1 MINFRGGD
9 KLSGNENIST
19 KEKILNTTLELI
31 KDKGFESVT
40 IRKIAALSDTN
51 IALIN
56 YHFGSKE
63 KLISETIKILL
74 ISFQDTFSILDDI
87 KVPAKERLKI
97 FLLDYVIVI
106 RQYPELVRKIIAMGT
121 TVFTSQYEYGDFL
134 KRLGF
139 GKVKNILSE
148 ITNETDQEIL
158 MMMTV
163 QIFGSIFLP
172 ALMMPILESGA
183 DIRIQPVEK
192 QIDFLFERYFYKN

>member
-1 MINFRGGD
+1 MNWG
-9 KLSGNENIST
+9 GNENVST

-31 KDKGFESVT
+31 KKEGFEKVT
-40 IRKIAALSDTN
+40 IRKIAALSDVN
-51 IALIN
+51 IALVN

-63 KLISETIKILL
+63 KLISETIRVLL
-74 ISFQDTFSILDDI
+74 ISFQGTFSILDNI
-87 KVPAKERLKI
+87 TVPAKERLKI
-97 FLLDYVIVI
+97 FLLDYVLVI

-121 TVFTSQYEYGDFL
+121 TAFTSQYEYGDFL

-139 GKVKNILSE
+139 SKVKNILSE

-172 ALMMPILESGA
+172 TLMMPILESGV
-183 DIRIQPVEK
+183 DIKVPSVEK

>member
-1 MINFRGGD
+1 MG
-9 KLSGNENIST
+9 GNENVST

-31 KDKGFESVT
+31 KKEGFERVT
-40 IRKIAALSDTN
+40 IRKIAALSDVN
-51 IALIN
+51 IALVN

-63 KLISETIKILL
+63 KLISETIRVLL
-74 ISFQDTFSILDDI
+74 ISFQGTFSILDNI
-87 KVPAKERLKI
+87 TLPAKERLKI
-97 FLLDYVIVI
+97 FLLNYVLVI
-106 RQYPELVRKIIAMGT
+106 RQYPKLVRKIIAMGT
-121 TVFTSQYEYGDFL
+121 TAFTSQYEYGDFL

-139 GKVKNILSE
+139 SKVKNILSE

-172 ALMMPILESGA
+172 TLMMPILESGA
-183 DIRIQPVEK
+183 DIKVPSVEK

>member
-1 MINFRGGD
+1 G
-9 KLSGNENIST
+9 GNENVST

-31 KDKGFESVT
+31 KKEGFERVK
-40 IRKIAALSDTN
+40 IRKIAALSDVN
-51 IALIN
+51 IALVN

-63 KLISETIKILL
+63 KLISETIRVLL
-74 ISFQDTFSILDDI
+74 ISFQGTFSILDNI
-87 KVPAKERLKI
+87 TVPAKERLKI
-97 FLLDYVIVI
+97 FLLDYVLVI
-106 RQYPELVRKIIAMGT
+106 RQYPKLVRKIIAMGT
-121 TVFTSQYEYGDFL
+121 TAFTSQYEYGDFL

-139 GKVKNILSE
+139 SKVKNILSE

-172 ALMMPILESGA
+172 TLMMPILESGA
-183 DIRIQPVEK
+183 DIKVPSVEK

>member
-1 MINFRGGD
+1 MG
-9 KLSGNENIST
+9 GNENVST
-19 KEKILNTTLELI
+19 KKKILNTTLELI
-31 KDKGFESVT
+31 KKEGFEKVT
-40 IRKIAALSDTN
+40 IRKIATLLDIN
-51 IALIN
+51 IALVN

-63 KLISETIKILL
+63 KLISEAIRVLL
-74 ISFQDTFSILDDI
+74 ISFQGTFSILDNI
-87 KVPAKERLKI
+87 TVPAKERLKI
-97 FLLDYVIVI
+97 FLLDYVLVI

-139 GKVKNILSE
+139 SKVKNTLSE

-172 ALMMPILESGA
+172 TLMMPILESGA
-183 DIRIQPVEK
+183 DIKVPSVEK

>member
-1 MINFRGGD
+1 MGG
-9 KLSGNENIST
+9 GNENVST

-31 KDKGFESVT
+31 KKEGFERVT
-40 IRKIAALSDTN
+40 IRKIAALSDVN
-51 IALIN
+51 IALVN

-63 KLISETIKILL
+63 KLISETIRVLL
-74 ISFQDTFSILDDI
+74 ISFQGTFSILDNI
-87 KVPAKERLKI
+87 TVPAKERLKI
-97 FLLDYVIVI
+97 FLLDYVLVI
-106 RQYPELVRKIIAMGT
+106 RQYPKLVRKIIAMGT
-121 TVFTSQYEYGDFL
+121 TAFTSQYEYGDFL

-139 GKVKNILSE
+139 SKVKNILSE

-172 ALMMPILESGA
+172 TLMMPILESGA
-183 DIRIQPVEK
+183 DIKVPSVEK

>member
-1 MINFRGGD
+1 MG
-9 KLSGNENIST
+9 GNENVST

-31 KDKGFESVT
+31 KKEGFEKVT
-40 IRKIAALSDTN
+40 IRKIAKLLDIN
-51 IALIN
+51 IALVN

-63 KLISETIKILL
+63 KLISEAIRVLL
-74 ISFQDTFSILDDI
+74 ISFQGTFSILDNI
-87 KVPAKERLKI
+87 TVPAKERLKI
-97 FLLDYVIVI
+97 FLLDYVLVI

-139 GKVKNILSE
+139 SKVENILSE

-172 ALMMPILESGA
+172 TLMMPILESGA
-183 DIRIQPVEK
+183 DIKVPSVEK

>member
-1 MINFRGGD
+1 MG
-9 KLSGNENIST
+9 GNENVST
-19 KEKILNTTLELI
+19 KKKILNTTLELI
-31 KDKGFESVT
+31 KKEGFEKVT
-40 IRKIAALSDTN
+40 IRKISTLLDIN
-51 IALIN
+51 IALVN

-63 KLISETIKILL
+63 KLISEAIRVLL
-74 ISFQDTFSILDDI
+74 ISFQGTFSILDNI
-87 KVPAKERLKI
+87 TVPAKERLKI
-97 FLLDYVIVI
+97 FLLDYVLVI

-139 GKVKNILSE
+139 SKVKNILSE

-172 ALMMPILESGA
+172 TLMMPILESGA
-183 DIRIQPVEK
+183 DIKVPSVEK

>member
-1 MINFRGGD
+1 MSKKID
-9 KLSGNENIST
+9 KVKNSV
-19 KEKILNTTLELI
+19 NTTLEFI
-31 KDKGFESVT
+31 KDEGFESVT

-51 IALIN
+51 IALVN

-97 FLLDYVIVI
+97 FLLDYVLVI

-139 GKVKNILSE
+139 SKVKNILSE

-158 MMMTV
+158 MMIV

-172 ALMMPILESGA
+172 ELMMLILESGA
-183 DIRIQPVEK
+183 DIRILPVEK

>member
-1 MINFRGGD
+1 MR
-9 KLSGNENIST
+9 GNENIST

-31 KDKGFESVT
+31 KDEGFESVT

-51 IALIN
+51 IALVN

-63 KLISETIKILL
+63 KLISETIKVLL
-74 ISFQDTFSILDDI
+74 ISFQGTFSILDDI
-87 KVPAKERLKI
+87 TVPAKERLKI
-97 FLLDYVIVI
+97 FLLDYVLVI

-134 KRLGF
+134 NRLGF
-139 GKVKNILSE
+139 SKVKNILSE

-158 MMMTV
+158 MMMAV

-183 DIRIQPVEK
+183 DIRILPVEK

>member
-1 MINFRGGD
+1 MG
-9 KLSGNENIST
+9 GNENVST

-31 KDKGFESVT
+31 KNEGFERVT
-40 IRKIAALSDTN
+40 IRKIAALSDVN
-51 IALIN
+51 IALVN

-63 KLISETIKILL
+63 KLISETIRVLL
-74 ISFQDTFSILDDI
+74 ISFQGTFSILDNI
-87 KVPAKERLKI
+87 TVPAKERLKI
-97 FLLDYVIVI
+97 FLLDYVLVI
-106 RQYPELVRKIIAMGT
+106 RQYPKLVRKIIAMGT
-121 TVFTSQYEYGDFL
+121 TAFTSQYEYGDFL

-139 GKVKNILSE
+139 SKVKNILSE

-172 ALMMPILESGA
+172 TLMMPILESGA
-183 DIRIQPVEK
+183 DIKVPSVEK

>member
-1 MINFRGGD
+1 MSKKID
-9 KLSGNENIST
+9 KIKNSVNI
-19 KEKILNTTLELI
+19 TLEFI
-31 KDKGFESVT
+31 KDEGFESVT

-51 IALIN
+51 IALVN

-63 KLISETIKILL
+63 KLISETIKVLL
-74 ISFQDTFSILDDI
+74 ISFQGTFSILDDI

-97 FLLDYVIVI
+97 FLLDYVLVI

-139 GKVKNILSE
+139 SKVKNILSE

-158 MMMTV
+158 MMMIV

-172 ALMMPILESGA
+172 ELMMLILESGA
-183 DIRIQPVEK
+183 DIRILPVEK

>member
-1 MINFRGGD
+1 MKKIIIFGISKKID
-9 KLSGNENIST
+9 KVKNSV
-19 KEKILNTTLELI
+19 NTTLEFI
-31 KDKGFESVT
+31 KDEGFESVT

-51 IALIN
+51 IALVN

-97 FLLDYVIVI
+97 FLLDYVLVI
-106 RQYPELVRKIIAMGT
+106 RQYPELVRKILAMGT

-139 GKVKNILSE
+139 SKVKNILSE

>member
-1 MINFRGGD
+1 MG
-9 KLSGNENIST
+9 GNENVST

-31 KDKGFESVT
+31 KKEGFEKVT
-40 IRKIAALSDTN
+40 IRKIAALSDVN
-51 IALIN
+51 IALVN

-63 KLISETIKILL
+63 KLISETIRVLL
-74 ISFQDTFSILDDI
+74 ISFQGTYSILDNI
-87 KVPAKERLKI
+87 TVPAKERLKI
-97 FLLDYVIVI
+97 FLLDYVLVI

-139 GKVKNILSE
+139 SKVKNILSE
-148 ITNETDQEIL
+148 ITNETDREIL

-163 QIFGSIFLP
+163 QIFGIIFLP
-172 ALMMPILESGA
+172 TLMMPILESGA
-183 DIRIQPVEK
+183 DIKVPSVEK

>member
-1 MINFRGGD
+1 VKKIIIFG
-9 KLSGNENIST
+9 IS
-19 KEKILNTTLELI
+19 EKIDKVKNSVNKTLEFI
-31 KDKGFESVT
+31 KDEGFESVT
-40 IRKIAALSDTN
+40 IRKIVALSDTN
-51 IALIN
+51 IALVN

-97 FLLDYVIVI
+97 FLLDYVLVI

-139 GKVKNILSE
+139 SKVKNILSE

-172 ALMMPILESGA
+172 TLMMPILESGA
-183 DIRIQPVEK
+183 DIKVPSVEK

>member
-1 MINFRGGD
+1 MSKKID
-9 KLSGNENIST
+9 KIKSSVNI
-19 KEKILNTTLELI
+19 TLEFI
-31 KDKGFESVT
+31 KDEGFESVT

-51 IALIN
+51 IALVN

-63 KLISETIKILL
+63 KLISETIKVLL
-74 ISFQDTFSILDDI
+74 ISFQGTFSILDDI

-97 FLLDYVIVI
+97 FLLDYVLVI

-139 GKVKNILSE
+139 SKVKNILSE

-158 MMMTV
+158 MMMIV

-172 ALMMPILESGA
+172 ELMMLILESGA
-183 DIRIQPVEK
+183 DIRILPVEK

>member
-1 MINFRGGD
+1 MG
-9 KLSGNENIST
+9 GNENVST
-19 KEKILNTTLELI
+19 KKKILNTTLELI
-31 KDKGFESVT
+31 KKEGFEKVT
-40 IRKIAALSDTN
+40 IRKIAAFSDIN
-51 IALIN
+51 IALVN

-63 KLISETIKILL
+63 KLISETIRVLL
-74 ISFQDTFSILDDI
+74 ISFQGTFSILDNI
-87 KVPAKERLKI
+87 TVPAKERLKI
-97 FLLDYVIVI
+97 FLLDYVLVI

-139 GKVKNILSE
+139 SKVKNILSE
-148 ITNETDQEIL
+148 ITNETDREIL

-172 ALMMPILESGA
+172 TLMMPILESGA
-183 DIRIQPVEK
+183 DIKVPSVEK

>member
-1 MINFRGGD
+1 ME
-9 KLSGNENIST
+9 GNENVST

-31 KDKGFESVT
+31 KKEGFEKVT
-40 IRKIAALSDTN
+40 IRKIAALSDVN
-51 IALIN
+51 IALVN

-63 KLISETIKILL
+63 KLISETIRVLL
-74 ISFQDTFSILDDI
+74 ISFQGTFSILDNI
-87 KVPAKERLKI
+87 TVPAKERLKI
-97 FLLDYVIVI
+97 FLLDYVLVI

-121 TVFTSQYEYGDFL
+121 TAFTSQYEYGDFL

-139 GKVKNILSE
+139 SKVKNILSE

-172 ALMMPILESGA
+172 TLMMPILESGA
-183 DIRIQPVEK
+183 DIKVPSVEK
-192 QIDFLFERYFYKN
+192 QIDFLIERYFYKN

>member
-1 MINFRGGD
+1 M
-9 KLSGNENIST
+9 SGNENIST

-148 ITNETDQEIL
+148 ITNERDQEIL

>member
-1 MINFRGGD
+1 LG
-9 KLSGNENIST
+9 GNENVST
-19 KEKILNTTLELI
+19 KKKILNTTLELI
-31 KDKGFESVT
+31 KKEGFEKVT
-40 IRKIAALSDTN
+40 IRKIATLSDIN
-51 IALIN
+51 IALVN

-63 KLISETIKILL
+63 KLISETIRVLL
-74 ISFQDTFSILDDI
+74 ISFQGTFSILDNI
-87 KVPAKERLKI
+87 TVPAKERLKI
-97 FLLDYVIVI
+97 FLLDYVLVI

-139 GKVKNILSE
+139 SKVKNILSE

-172 ALMMPILESGA
+172 TLMMPILESGA
-183 DIRIQPVEK
+183 DIKVPSVEK

>member
-1 MINFRGGD
+1 MG
-9 KLSGNENIST
+9 GNENVST
-19 KEKILNTTLELI
+19 KKKILNTTLELI
-31 KDKGFESVT
+31 KKEGFEKVT
-40 IRKIAALSDTN
+40 IRKIAALSDVN
-51 IALIN
+51 IALVN

-63 KLISETIKILL
+63 KLISETIRVLL
-74 ISFQDTFSILDDI
+74 ISFQGTFSILDNI
-87 KVPAKERLKI
+87 TVPAKERLKI
-97 FLLDYVIVI
+97 FLLDYVLVI

-139 GKVKNILSE
+139 SKVKNILSE
-148 ITNETDQEIL
+148 ITNETDREIL

-172 ALMMPILESGA
+172 TLMMPILESGA
-183 DIRIQPVEK
+183 DIKVPSVEK

>member
-1 MINFRGGD
+1 MGGD
-9 KLSGNENIST
+9 ESVST
-19 KEKILNTTLELI
+19 KARILNTTLELI
-31 KDKGFESVT
+31 KKEGFERVT
-40 IRKIAALSDTN
+40 IRKIAALSDVN
-51 IALIN
+51 IALVN

-63 KLISETIKILL
+63 KLISETIKVLL
-74 ISFQDTFSILDDI
+74 ISFQGTFSILDNI
-87 KVPAKERLKI
+87 TVPAKERLKI
-97 FLLDYVIVI
+97 FLLDYVLVI

-139 GKVKNILSE
+139 SKVKNILSE

-163 QIFGSIFLP
+163 QIFGSVILP

-183 DIRIQPVEK
+183 DIRVLPIEK

>member
-1 MINFRGGD
+1 MV
-9 KLSGNENIST
+9 GNENVST

-31 KDKGFESVT
+31 KKEGFERIT
-40 IRKIAALSDTN
+40 IRKIAALSDVN
-51 IALIN
+51 IALVN

-63 KLISETIKILL
+63 KLISETIRVLL
-74 ISFQDTFSILDDI
+74 ISFQGTFSILDNI
-87 KVPAKERLKI
+87 TLPAKERLKI
-97 FLLDYVIVI
+97 FLLDYVLVI

-121 TVFTSQYEYGDFL
+121 TVFISQYEYRNFL

-139 GKVKNILSE
+139 SKVKNILSE

-163 QIFGSIFLP
+163 QIFGSVFLP
-172 ALMMPILESGA
+172 TLMMPILESGA
-183 DIRIQPVEK
+183 DIKVPSVEK

>member
-1 MINFRGGD
+1 MRE
-9 KLSGNENIST
+9 NENIST

-31 KDKGFESVT
+31 KDEGFESVT

-51 IALIN
+51 IALVN

-63 KLISETIKILL
+63 KLISEAIKVLL
-74 ISFQDTFSILDDI
+74 ISFQGTFSILDDI

-97 FLLDYVIVI
+97 FLLDYVLVI
-106 RQYPELVRKIIAMGT
+106 QQYPELVRKIIAMGT
-121 TVFTSQYEYGDFL
+121 TVFISQYEYGDFL
-134 KRLGF
+134 NRLGF
-139 GKVKNILSE
+139 SKVKNILSE

-183 DIRIQPVEK
+183 DIRVLPVEK
-192 QIDFLFERYFYKN
+192 QIDFLFERYFYQN

>member
-1 MINFRGGD
+1 MS
-9 KLSGNENIST
+9 K
-19 KEKILNTTLELI
+19 KIDEVKNSVNTTLEFI
-31 KDKGFESVT
+31 KDEGFESVT
-40 IRKIAALSDTN
+40 IRKIVALSDTN
-51 IALIN
+51 IALVN

-97 FLLDYVIVI
+97 FLLDYVLVI

-134 KRLGF
+134 KSLGF
-139 GKVKNILSE
+139 SKVKNILSE

>member
-1 MINFRGGD
+1 MG
-9 KLSGNENIST
+9 GNENVST
-19 KEKILNTTLELI
+19 KKKILNTTLELI
-31 KDKGFESVT
+31 KKEGFEKVT
-40 IRKIAALSDTN
+40 IRKIAALSDVN
-51 IALIN
+51 IALVN

-63 KLISETIKILL
+63 KLISETIRVLL
-74 ISFQDTFSILDDI
+74 ISFQGTYSILDNI
-87 KVPAKERLKI
+87 TVPAKERLKI
-97 FLLDYVIVI
+97 FLLDYVLVI

-139 GKVKNILSE
+139 SKVKNILSE
-148 ITNETDQEIL
+148 ITNETDREIL

-172 ALMMPILESGA
+172 TLMMPILESGA
-183 DIRIQPVEK
+183 DIKVPSVEK

>member
-1 MINFRGGD
+1 MG
-9 KLSGNENIST
+9 GNENVST

-31 KDKGFESVT
+31 KKEGFEKVT
-40 IRKIAALSDTN
+40 IRKIAALSDVN
-51 IALIN
+51 IALVN

-63 KLISETIKILL
+63 KLISEAIRVLL
-74 ISFQDTFSILDDI
+74 ISFQGTFSILDNI
-87 KVPAKERLKI
+87 TVPAKERLKI
-97 FLLDYVIVI
+97 FLLDYVLVI

-121 TVFTSQYEYGDFL
+121 TVFISQYEYRNFL

-139 GKVKNILSE
+139 SKVKNILSE

-163 QIFGSIFLP
+163 QIFGSVFLP
-172 ALMMPILESGA
+172 TLMMPILESGA
-183 DIRIQPVEK
+183 DIKVPSVEK

>member
-1 MINFRGGD
+1 MG
-9 KLSGNENIST
+9 GNENVST

-31 KDKGFESVT
+31 KKEGFERVT
-40 IRKIAALSDTN
+40 IRKIAALSDVN
-51 IALIN
+51 IALVN

-63 KLISETIKILL
+63 KLISETIKVLL
-74 ISFQDTFSILDDI
+74 ISFQGTFSILDNI
-87 KVPAKERLKI
+87 TVPAKERLKI
-97 FLLDYVIVI
+97 FLLDYVLVI

-139 GKVKNILSE
+139 SKVQNILSE

-172 ALMMPILESGA
+172 TLMMPILESGA
-183 DIRIQPVEK
+183 DIRVLPIEK

>member
-1 MINFRGGD
+1 MKKIIIFG
-9 KLSGNENIST
+9 IS
-19 KEKILNTTLELI
+19 KKIDEVKNSVNTTLEFI
-31 KDKGFESVT
+31 KDEGFESVT
-40 IRKIAALSDTN
+40 IRKIVALSDTN
-51 IALIN
+51 IALVN

-97 FLLDYVIVI
+97 VLLDYVLVI

-139 GKVKNILSE
+139 SKVKNILSE

>member
-1 MINFRGGD
+1 MS
-9 KLSGNENIST
+9 K
-19 KEKILNTTLELI
+19 KIDEVKNSVNTTLEFI
-31 KDKGFESVT
+31 KDEGFESVT
-40 IRKIAALSDTN
+40 IRKIVALSDTN
-51 IALIN
+51 IALVN

-97 FLLDYVIVI
+97 VLLDYVLVI

-139 GKVKNILSE
+139 SKVKNILSE

>member
-1 MINFRGGD
+1 M
-9 KLSGNENIST
+9 SGSENIST

>member
-1 MINFRGGD
+1 MG
-9 KLSGNENIST
+9 GNENVST

-31 KDKGFESVT
+31 KKEGFEKVT
-40 IRKIAALSDTN
+40 IRKIAVLLDVN
-51 IALIN
+51 IALVN

-63 KLISETIKILL
+63 KLISETIRVLL
-74 ISFQDTFSILDDI
+74 ISFQGTYSILDNI
-87 KVPAKERLKI
+87 TVPAKERLKI
-97 FLLDYVIVI
+97 FLLDYVLVI

-139 GKVKNILSE
+139 SKVKNILSE
-148 ITNETDQEIL
+148 ITNETDREIL

-172 ALMMPILESGA
+172 TLMMPILESGA
-183 DIRIQPVEK
+183 DIKVPSVEK

>member
-1 MINFRGGD
+1 MR
-9 KLSGNENIST
+9 GNENVST

-31 KDKGFESVT
+31 KKEGFERVK
-40 IRKIAALSDTN
+40 IRKIAALSDVN
-51 IALIN
+51 IALVN

-63 KLISETIKILL
+63 KLISETIRVLL
-74 ISFQDTFSILDDI
+74 ISFQGTFSILDNI
-87 KVPAKERLKI
+87 TVPAKERLKI
-97 FLLDYVIVI
+97 FLLDYVLVI

-139 GKVKNILSE
+139 SKVKNILSE

-172 ALMMPILESGA
+172 TLMMPILESGA
-183 DIRIQPVEK
+183 DIKVPSVEK

>member
-1 MINFRGGD
+1 MGGD
-9 KLSGNENIST
+9 ENVST

-31 KDKGFESVT
+31 KKEGFEKVT
-40 IRKIAALSDTN
+40 IRKIAALSDVN
-51 IALIN
+51 IALVN

-63 KLISETIKILL
+63 KLISETIRVLL
-74 ISFQDTFSILDDI
+74 ISFQGTYSILDNI
-87 KVPAKERLKI
+87 TVPAKERLKI
-97 FLLDYVIVI
+97 FLLDYVLVI

-139 GKVKNILSE
+139 SKVKNILSE
-148 ITNETDQEIL
+148 ITNETDREIL

-172 ALMMPILESGA
+172 TLMMPILESGA
-183 DIRIQPVEK
+183 DIKVPSVEK